1 MTNSQQKIYN
11 RLKDLFDKFIP
22 EGEKA
27 DALMDLDELIVNLE
41 YSAKKIDTLNYRI
54 TTLSE
59 AFKALIDNI

>member
-27 DALMDLDELIVNLE
+27 EALMDLDELIEDLE
-41 YSAKKIDTLNYRI
+41 YSAKDIDILNYRI

-59 AFKALIDNI
+59 TFKVLIDNI